1 MGLGSSSAWSF
12 VASERAFVDAR
23 VLLDLVLAAEL
34 AFSLSPA
41 SPSDSSILDP
51 AVAFFFL
58 DDAAA
63 ALLPPVLAALDFSLS
78 TRASIVAPISLR

>member
-1 MGLGSSSAWSF
+1 M
-12 VASERAFVDAR
+12 DAR
-23 VLLDLVLAAEL
+23 VLLGPRPGRRARVLLVAGFPLR
-34 AFSLSPA
+34 FV
-41 SPSDSSILDP
+41 DTDP
-51 AVAFFFL
+51 AVAFFFF